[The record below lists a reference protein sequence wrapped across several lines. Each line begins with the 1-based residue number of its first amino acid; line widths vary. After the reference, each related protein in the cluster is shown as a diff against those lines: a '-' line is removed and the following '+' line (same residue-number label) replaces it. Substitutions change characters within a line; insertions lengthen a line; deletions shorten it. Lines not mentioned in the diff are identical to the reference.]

1 MFNTLLQAGR
11 SEVIAIS
18 IVNILAIGS
27 YISLQ
32 LGTCFIGLAYIG
44 KVNHTLIRLIDIGI
58 KLIALGSKVFQHTSP
73 PQIHISQQ
81 SMDALLGELPLVL
94 AIGTIVLRS
103 KSEVGFQRVD
113 TIAEDGYTRL
123 GIGIVIAGFF
133 IRTNGLRNEGNI
145 AIGPDEIE
153 II

>member
-73 PQIHISQQ
+73 PQIHR
-81 SMDALLGELPLVL
+81 
-94 AIGTIVLRS
+94 TIVLRS
-103 KSEVGFQRVD
+103 KSEIGFQRVD